1 MNLEEKVVTEDT
13 DEDTSVYMLMDHYVD
28 LQCILM
34 AADRDKELNYQ
45 LKILKIKLAGYGI
58 NAESLNLTETL

>member
-28 LQCILM
+28 LQRILM